1 MKRML
6 AVSLTLLL
14 STSALADIT
23 ATYKVRNGGDMQI
36 SYRDDQHVR
45 LNVPGG
51 GYALLTGE
59 KVYMVSQEK
68 GQWIATDLEQMKAM
82 MANMPMGSANNAGE
96 KSDADFSFVDTG
108 KQESIAGYT
117 GTVYE
122 IKDRTNGKT
131 YEAVLSDHKDIAT
144 LYRGMLQ
151 VARQMVSNMGV
162 GKGMPELPAGRGG
175 LLRQDNQ
182 FVLTGVDKADK
193 GEDYYQLPKGVKM
206 RDLSQAAQSMKS
218 MPMPSAEDM
227 QNMDPRARAMME
239 KMMKNMQQG
248 Q

>member
-1 MKRML
+1 MKYLIAASL
-6 AVSLTLLL
+6 ALLF
-14 STSALADIT
+14 SVPALADIT
-23 ATYKVRNGGDMQI
+23 ATYKVRDGGDMQI

-59 KVYMVSQEK
+59 KVYMVSQEM
-68 GQWIATDLEQMKAM
+68 GQWVATDLEQMKAM
-82 MANMPMGSANNAGE
+82 MANMPMGGSNKAVD
-96 KSDADFSFVDTG
+96 KSETDFSFVDTG
-108 KQESIAGYT
+108 KKETIAGYT
-117 GTVYE
+117 GTVYQ

-151 VARQMVSNMGV
+151 VATQMVSNMGM
-162 GKGMPELPAGRGG
+162 GKGMPELPSGRGG

-182 FVLTGVDKADK
+182 FVLTGVDKADQ
-193 GEDYYQLPKGVKM
+193 GAGYYELPKGVKM

-218 MPMPSAEDM
+218 MPMPSAQDM

-239 KMMKNMQQG
+239 KMMQNMQQG